1 MKIVCFDM
9 EGVFTPEIW
18 VNVALK
24 TGINE
29 LKITT
34 RDEPDYDKLMQYRI
48 GILEE
53 HGITLKYIQDVISSL
68 DLLPGARD
76 FFDRVR
82 SMTQAIVVTDSFVE
96 FAMPFIEKLGKPL
109 VLCHNLETDSR
120 GMITGYKLRQPDP
133 KRKVVEAFQGLKYR
147 VVGIGDSYNDMGMIQ
162 QADKGIFFCPPDNV
176 VSDYPQYP
184 VTRNY
189 AELETLIKES
199 LDKF

>member
-68 DLLPGARD
+68 DLLPGARE